1 MKGQNAAGLRGVA
14 PLVFLVAHEFQRV
27 PWGSM
32 RKRPPQV
39 SKIRAAGDFWDISGE
54 IASQQEEGTER
65 NVDKRGGSAAALL
78 PTVQDSVGVD
88 PRPQLGVS
96 SSRIRSRTFYFPL
109 LQTHVVG
116 VLLAQ
121 TDRRFAF
128 RLLCGRRKGRHNYG
142 RKIIRNRQNVCKLER
157 LKLF

>member
-1 MKGQNAAGLRGVA
+1 MKGQNAAGLQGVA
-14 PLVFLVAHEFQRV
+14 PLVFLVVLEFQRV
-27 PWGSM
+27 PWGPM
-32 RKRPPQV
+32 RKRPLQV
-39 SKIRAAGDFWDISGE
+39 PRMRAAGEVYDIRTGE
-54 IASQQEEGTER
+54 IATQQEEGTER
-65 NVDKRGGSAAALL
+65 NGGRGGSAAALL

-121 TDRRFAF
+121 T
-128 RLLCGRRKGRHNYG
+128 G
-142 RKIIRNRQNVCKLER
+142 
-157 LKLF
+157 